1 MSENSA
7 DTTGADSLKALLDS
21 PIVPLRPEWT
31 VPERVGQLAA
41 ARALDGPDAYWEWVA
56 RQQRWSTPWTTVR
69 TGEIDD
75 FRYFEGGRLNVAD
88 NCVDRW
94 ADDPATA
101 DRAAVVWEGE
111 PGDTRTVTY
120 AELAGEVSRL
130 AAGLLGLGVRKGDVV
145 AIYMPNLVEA
155 FTTIHACNRIGAIY
169 TVLFSGFGEEAVA
182 SRLQAARATVVVVAD
197 AIYRRTKPV
206 PLLET
211 LRAAR
216 TRTPSVRAT
225 VVVDRTGEDVPLG
238 EGEHAYADVLESGA
252 AGTPAVPLDPNEPS
266 FLIFTSGTESKPKGV
281 VHSVGG
287 FLLGT
292 WANAHWQAGYE
303 PGDVY
308 WVAADVGWLTFP
320 IQAVVGGLACG
331 MTIACY
337 EGALDTP
344 TTSRFY
350 EICERHAVTKVL
362 CAPTLVRMLRKFGDD
377 LAAAHPL
384 PGLKLVTVQ
393 GEPLDGDTF
402 GWATGTLGVPV
413 VNAYGQTETGS
424 TWTYP
429 VYGVEDLKAGSV
441 GTPVP
446 GHSFEILDDDGAPV
460 APGVKGNLVLTS
472 PFPTLARTVWDDHDR
487 YLSTYFSRF
496 PGKYA
501 TNDEAVLDHDGHL
514 WVLGRADDV
523 INVAAHRISTMEIE
537 AVVTAHPDVV
547 EAAVVGVP
555 DDTKGTVPIAFVTLR
570 EGAGEGA
577 AEQIRARVVG
587 EMGGYARLDR
597 IFVTPAMPKTRT
609 GKTMRRLLRDVVVHG
624 GATGDTSAMDDP
636 AALDAVAAVVA
647 AEGVRA

>member
-1 MSENSA
+1 MS
-7 DTTGADSLKALLDS
+7 DSLAQLLDA
-21 PIVPLRPEWT
+21 PLIPLPANWT
-31 VPERVGQLAA
+31 VPARVEQLAA
-41 ARALDGPDAYWEWVA
+41 ARARSDPDDYWEWVA
-56 RQQRWSTPWTTVR
+56 RQQRWSTPWTSVR
-69 TGEIDD
+69 SGEIDD
-75 FRYFEGGRLNVAD
+75 FRYFEGGRINVAD

-94 ADDPATA
+94 AEDPATA

-120 AELAGEVSRL
+120 AELAVEVTRL
-130 AAGLLGLGVRKGDVV
+130 AAGLLELGVGKGDVV

-155 FTTIHACNRIGAIY
+155 FTSIHACNRIGAIY

-182 SRLQAARATVVVVAD
+182 SRLAAARAKVVVVAD
-197 AIYRRTKPV
+197 AIYRRSKPV

-216 TRTPSVRAT
+216 GRAPTVQAT
-225 VVVDRTGEDVPLG
+225 VVVARTGDAVPLVAG
-238 EGEHAYADVLESGA
+238 APAYAAVLGTGA

-266 FLIFTSGTESKPKGV
+266 FLIFTSGTESRPKGV

-292 WANAHWQAGYE
+292 WANAHWQAGHE
-303 PGDVY
+303 EGDVY

-331 MTIACY
+331 MTIACF

-344 TTSRFY
+344 TTARFY
-350 EICERHAVTKVL
+350 EVCERHAVTKVL
-362 CAPTLVRMLRKFGDD
+362 CAPTLLRMLRKFGDD

-384 PGLKLVTVQ
+384 PGLKLITVQ

-402 GWATGTLGVPV
+402 GWTTDTLHVPV

-429 VYGVEDLKAGSV
+429 VYGAEDLKAGSV

-446 GHSFEILDDDGAPV
+446 GHAYEILDDDGAPV
-460 APGVKGNLVLTS
+460 PAGVKGNLVLTR
-472 PFPTLARTVWDDHDR
+472 PFPTLARTVWDDHQR
-487 YLSTYFSRF
+487 YLDTYFSRF

-555 DDTKGTVPIAFVTLR
+555 DETKGTVPVAFVTLR
-570 EGAGEGA
+570 TGAGDDA
-577 AEQIRARVVG
+577 PEQIRARVVR
-587 EMGGYARLDR
+587 EMGGYARPER
-597 IFVTPAMPKTRT
+597 IYVTSAMPKTRT

-624 GATGDTSAMDDP
+624 APTGDTSAMEDA
-636 AALDAVAAVVA
+636 AALEAVAAVVR
-647 AEGVRA
+647 G

>member
-1 MSENSA
+1 MS
-7 DTTGADSLKALLDS
+7 DKLDSLAQLLAT
-21 PIVPLRPEWT
+21 PIVPLPPEWT
-31 VPERVGQLAA
+31 EPARVEQLAA
-41 ARALDGPDAYWEWVA
+41 ARALGDPDAYWEWVA
-56 RQQRWSTPWTTVR
+56 RQQRWFTPWHTVR
-69 TGEIDD
+69 SGEIAD
-75 FRYFEGGRLNVAD
+75 FRYFEGGRINVAD

-94 ADDPATA
+94 AEDPATA

-111 PGDTRTVTY
+111 PGDVRTVTY
-120 AELAGEVSRL
+120 AELADEVSRL
-130 AAGLLGLGVRKGDVV
+130 AAGLLDLGVEKGDVV
-145 AIYMPNLVEA
+145 GIYIPNLVEA

-182 SRLQAARATVVVVAD
+182 SRLQAARAKVVVVAD
-197 AIYRRTKPV
+197 ASYRRGKRV
-206 PLLET
+206 PLLAT

-216 TRTPSVRAT
+216 ERTPTVQAT
-225 VVVDRTGEDVPLG
+225 VVVDRTGDAVALTD
-238 EGEHAYADVLESGA
+238 GEHAYSQVLERGA

-292 WANAHWQAGYE
+292 WANAYWQAGYSE
-303 PGDVY
+303 GDVY

-331 MTIACY
+331 MTIACF

-344 TTSRFY
+344 TTARFY
-350 EICERHAVTKVL
+350 EIAERHRVTKVL
-362 CAPTLVRMLRKFGDD
+362 CAPTLIRMLRKFGDD

-384 PGLKLVTVQ
+384 PLLKLVTVQ

-402 GWATGTLGVPV
+402 DWATSTLHVPV

-424 TWTYP
+424 TWTYS

-446 GHSFEILDDDGAPV
+446 GHTFEILDDDGVPV
-460 APGVKGNLVLTS
+460 PPGVKGNLVLTS
-472 PFPTLARTVWDDHDR
+472 PFPTLARTVWDDHQR
-487 YLSTYFSRF
+487 YLDTYFSRV

-501 TNDEAVLDHDGHL
+501 TNDEAVLDRDGHI

-537 AVVTAHPDVV
+537 AVVTSHPDVV

-555 DDTKGTVPIAFVTLR
+555 DATKGTVPIAFVTLR
-570 EGAGEGA
+570 GGAGHGA
-577 AEQIRARVVG
+577 VEQITARVVE
-587 EMGGYARLDR
+587 EMGGYARLAAVY
-597 IFVTPAMPKTRT
+597 VTPTMPKTRT

-624 GATGDTSAMDDP
+624 APTGDTSAMEDP
-636 AALDAVAAVVA
+636 AAVDAVAAAVS
-647 AEGVRA
+647 G